1 MKLDKIDKSRSFS
14 KRLLQDF
21 TNAMFALLQ
30 KKKLESITVGELC
43 DLTNYPRSTF
53 YNYFEDIY
61 ALMDY
66 CWQMTYDKM
75 QLNDGDDIV
84 HDKQTLILFDKTYDY
99 MEKYRSLIEK
109 LIKHNPKDGAM
120 MYSLNR
126 FIQNTIFQ
134 MITECP
140 LSYKYPMPY
149 DMIALHYS
157 NTVQML
163 LSACFLDKTITKEQA
178 TAYLDFL
185 LGTLEKEST
194 RR

>member
-1 MKLDKIDKSRSFS
+1 MKLDEIDKSRSFS

-21 TNAMFALLQ
+21 TNATFSLLQ
-30 KKKLESITVGELC
+30 KKKLESITIGELC
-43 DLTNYPRSTF
+43 EFTNYPRSTF

-66 CWQMTYDKM
+66 CWQTVCDKM
-75 QLNDGDDIV
+75 QLNNDKNTT
-84 HDKQTLILFDKTYDY
+84 HDKQTMILFDKTYDY
-99 MEKYRSLIEK
+99 MEKHRSVIDK
-109 LIKHNPKDGAM
+109 LIKHNSKDGAM
-120 MYSLNR
+120 MQSLNR

-157 NTVQML
+157 NTVRML
-163 LSACFLDKTITKEQA
+163 LSACFLDKKITKEQA